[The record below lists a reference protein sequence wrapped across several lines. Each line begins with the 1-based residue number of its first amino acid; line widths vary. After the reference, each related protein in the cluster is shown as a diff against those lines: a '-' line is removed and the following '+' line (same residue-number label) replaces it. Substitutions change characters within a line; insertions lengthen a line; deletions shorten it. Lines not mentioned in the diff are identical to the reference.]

1 MMEFEKLYDPMEEEP
16 LKDLNIQITAQ
27 SKDIKG
33 NIRRVV
39 KFSSELLESLK
50 TEGDVWVSV
59 GLVRSKEGSEAMSFQ
74 FLDPVELDGKKLVKL
89 TKYYKSKIR
98 GFGDDR
104 KLVKVLTYVGFSL
117 SGFYAD
123 YKWKIENSGRSDPLY
138 EFPIDELIPGENHSS
153 FKYSAEDKSLVID
166 KFNSE
171 RTLYIGNFP
180 DGHIQKRQ
188 R

>member
-33 NIRRVV
+33 NIRHVV
-39 KFSSELLESLK
+39 KFSSELLMSLK

-59 GLVRSKEGSEAMSFQ
+59 GLVRSEEGSEAMSFQ
-74 FLDPVELDGKKLVKL
+74 FLDPAELDGKELVKL

-104 KLVKVLTYVGFSL
+104 KLAKVLTYVGFQL
-117 SGFYAD
+117 VWYL
-123 YKWKIENSGRSDPLY
+123 RRLQM
-138 EFPIDELIPGENHSS
+138 
-153 FKYSAEDKSLVID
+153 EDRK
-166 KFNSE
+166 
-171 RTLYIGNFP
+171 
-180 DGHIQKRQ
+180 
-188 R
+188 

>member
-59 GLVRSKEGSEAMSFQ
+59 GLVRSKEGSGAMSFQ
-74 FLDPVELDGKKLVKL
+74 FP
-89 TKYYKSKIR
+89 
-98 GFGDDR
+98 DR
-104 KLVKVLTYVGFSL
+104 LML
-117 SGFYAD
+117 
-123 YKWKIENSGRSDPLY
+123 
-138 EFPIDELIPGENHSS
+138 
-153 FKYSAEDKSLVID
+153 
-166 KFNSE
+166 
-171 RTLYIGNFP
+171 
-180 DGHIQKRQ
+180 
-188 R
+188 

>member
-74 FLDPVELDGKKLVKL
+74 LP
-89 TKYYKSKIR
+89 
-98 GFGDDR
+98 DR
-104 KLVKVLTYVGFSL
+104 LML
-117 SGFYAD
+117 
-123 YKWKIENSGRSDPLY
+123 
-138 EFPIDELIPGENHSS
+138 
-153 FKYSAEDKSLVID
+153 
-166 KFNSE
+166 
-171 RTLYIGNFP
+171 
-180 DGHIQKRQ
+180 
-188 R
+188 